1 LKRSALYLVLRKNVV
16 LSLLGIAL
24 SICLISP
31 ALGKPLIIEKGVIE
45 HDSIWEK
52 EVIIKGDVE
61 IAKGATLIVMPGT
74 VIKFAKIEENGPAK
88 LYESKD
94 DHFPRAELIIRGKI
108 LAQGTKEKMIVFTSA
123 EQSPGPAAWGAI
135 NFLDTRDNIIEFCEI
150 SYAHTGVHCH
160 GGQVTVANCYFH
172 DNGVAIGQKNVKQ
185 FKTRCMAAIL
195 YNRITGN
202 GGGILFGNG
211 TNPTISHNQISNN
224 KLFGIFGK
232 KGTSSHVRYNNIV
245 HNGKGIALY
254 AMEGFRLSENNISDN
269 EDYNISL
276 LEGQVLDVDARRNWW
291 GTTDEKKIRDLIWDK
306 DEDETLGKLDFSDF
320 TDIPVKEAGIP

>member
-1 LKRSALYLVLRKNVV
+1 
-16 LSLLGIAL
+16 
-24 SICLISP
+24 
-31 ALGKPLIIEKGVIE
+31 
-45 HDSIWEK
+45 
-52 EVIIKGDVE
+52 
-61 IAKGATLIVMPGT
+61 
-74 VIKFAKIEENGPAK
+74 
-88 LYESKD
+88 
-94 DHFPRAELIIRGKI
+94 
-108 LAQGTKEKMIVFTSA
+108 
-123 EQSPGPAAWGAI
+123 
-135 NFLDTRDNIIEFCEI
+135 
-150 SYAHTGVHCH
+150 
-160 GGQVTVANCYFH
+160 VANCYFH

-211 TNPTISHNQISNN
+211 TNPTISHNQISDN

-245 HNGKGIALY
+245 HNGKGVALY

-276 LEGQVLDVDARRNWW
+276 LEGQISDVDARRNWW

-306 DEDETLGKLDFSDF
+306 DEDETLGRLDFSDF